1 MVRSH
6 NSLTHHVLT
15 NTALQSYYYDDSDPM
30 AMMRAGMMG
39 RGTGRPRRFDEY
51 YRCYPIAMMPGPER
65 DTANHGGKIFLPAS
79 ALDKLTQ
86 LHITYPMLFEITN
99 GAQQLSTHAGVL
111 EFTAEEGRCYL
122 PYWLMQTLHLDP
134 GDLVQTKSTD
144 LPLGSFIKLQPQ
156 NTNFL
161 EISDP
166 KAVLETAFRNFSCLT
181 LGDVFTFSY
190 NDTVYEIAVLEVKPD
205 QGKKAISVVETD
217 LEVDFA
223 PPVGYEE
230 PKKNSGTSTPR
241 SIASTMASKGG
252 MLHSDGTMAAA
263 INYSSIAPSAAAA
276 TASNFAG
283 GGNRL
288 VAKKGKA
295 ATSTP
300 TPGTSTPTSGGNAVS
315 IPGLGPPKSAKR
327 RAGPQPLRLP
337 PNKLFFGYEIKPL
350 KNKDGQANEEQSKK
364 TYFSGEGNTLRKKK

>member
-1 MVRSH
+1 
-6 NSLTHHVLT
+6 
-15 NTALQSYYYDDSDPM
+15 M
-30 AMMRAGMMG
+30 AMMRNQMMN

-86 LHITYPMLFEITN
+86 LHITYPMLFEILN

-122 PYWLMQTLHLDP
+122 PYWLMQTLHLEP

-166 KAVLETAFRNFSCLT
+166 KAVLETAFRNFSCLS
-181 LGDVFTFSY
+181 LGDIFTFSY

-205 QGKKAISVVETD
+205 HGKKAISVVETD

-263 INYSSIAPSAAAA
+263 INYSSIAPSAASVAS
-276 TASNFAG
+276 SNFSG

-295 ATSTP
+295 STNTSTP
-300 TPGTSTPTSGGNAVS
+300 GASTPTSGGNAVS
-315 IPGLGPPKSAKR
+315 IPGLGPPKSSKR
-327 RAGPQPLRLP
+327 RAGPQPLRLG

-350 KNKDGQANEEQSKK
+350 QNKEGQADQEQSKK